1 MKTCGD
7 LTSWTT
13 SSVFNGM
20 RHLFTDYRIAVILN
34 DSPEIHIWLSD
45 IEPDIQFWELF
56 LQPPSKKY
64 NKIPICSVYGDIVEE
79 DGKFKTTGCERTGC
93 MFCCFGAT
101 NDKEPT
107 RFQRMEL
114 THPTQYQWM
123 LKPYEEGS
131 LGLQKV
137 LDFLHIPYKNQPPE

>member
-1 MKTCGD
+1 MKTCCN
-7 LTSWTT
+7 LASWTT

-20 RHLFTDYRIAVILN
+20 RYLFADHRIAVIFN
-34 DSPEIHIWLSD
+34 DSSKIHIWLSN
-45 IEPDIQFWELF
+45 IEPDIQFWELL
-56 LQPPSKKY
+56 LQPSSKKY
-64 NKIPICSVYGDIVEE
+64 NEIPICSVYGDIVEE
-79 DGKFKTTGCERTGC
+79 NGKLKTTGCERTGC

-107 RFQRMEL
+107 RFQRMSV

-123 LKPYEEGS
+123 LKPYEEGG

-137 LDFLHIPYKNQPPE
+137 LDFLHIKY

>member
-1 MKTCGD
+1 
-7 LTSWTT
+7 
-13 SSVFNGM
+13 M

-56 LQPPSKKY
+56 LQPSSKKY
-64 NKIPICSVYGDIVEE
+64 NKIPICSVYGDIIEA
-79 DGKFKTTGCERTGC
+79 DGKYKTTGCERTGC

-107 RFQRMEL
+107 RFQRMAM

-123 LKPYEEGS
+123 LKPYEDGG

-137 LDFLHIPYKNQPPE
+137 LDFLKIPYKNHSEL